1 MSHDLVDLITTKHD
15 VRNKKRKLTGKEKFW
30 LIFRYASLGF
40 IWFLVVMPIYVMVIN
55 SLKGVKNV
63 YLTNAFKLPEKLD
76 FSAWSVAW
84 SGTNRTSPEGN
95 FFPHGLSESMT
106 RTLIFVIQSA
116 IVSAIIGSIN
126 GYVFAKWKFKGS
138 NFVFT
143 MFLFGM
149 FIPYQAVMIPLVRLA
164 TNIGINKSIYVLVLA
179 HIIYGIPICTLIF
192 RNYYEGI
199 PNELIEAGRV
209 DKASMVRIYRSIILP
224 LSAPA
229 FVVVIIWQ
237 FTSAWNDFLFAIFL
251 TGGSPKLS
259 VATTALNFITGSS
272 NQIYYGVNMTASLI
286 VSLPTLIVYIF
297 LGRYFLRGLLSGSL
311 KG

>member
-1 MSHDLVDLITTKHD
+1 MSKDIVDLITAKAD

-30 LIFRYASLGF
+30 LIFRYVSLAF

-84 SGTNRTSPEGN
+84 SGTDY
-95 FFPHGLSESMT
+95 FPQSISDSMT
-106 RTLIFVIQSA
+106 RTLFFVIQASIISA
-116 IVSAIIGSIN
+116 VIGSIN
-126 GYVFAKWKFKGS
+126 GFVFAKWKFKGS
-138 NFVFT
+138 NLIFT
-143 MFLFGM
+143 LFLFGM
-149 FIPYQAVMIPLVRLA
+149 FIPYQAIMIPLVRIA
-164 TNIGINKSIYVLVLA
+164 TTLEINKSIYVLVLA
-179 HIIYGIPICTLIF
+179 HVIYGIPICTLIF
-192 RNYYEGI
+192 RNYYEAI

-209 DKASMVRIYRSIILP
+209 DKASMVRIYRSLILP
-224 LSAPA
+224 LSVPA
-229 FVVVIIWQ
+229 VVVVLIWQ

-259 VATTALNFITGSS
+259 VATAALNFITGSS
-272 NQIYYGVNMTASLI
+272 NQVYYGVNMTASLI

>member
-1 MSHDLVDLITTKHD
+1 MSKDIVDLITAKAD
-15 VRNKKRKLTGKEKFW
+15 VRNKKRKLNGKERFW
-30 LIFRYASLGF
+30 LIFRYISLAF

-84 SGTNRTSPEGN
+84 SGTDY
-95 FFPHGLSESMT
+95 FPQSISESMV
-106 RTLIFVIQSA
+106 RTLLFVVQASIISA
-116 IVSAIIGSIN
+116 VIGSIN

-138 NFVFT
+138 NFIFT

-149 FIPYQAVMIPLVRLA
+149 FIPYQAIMIPLVRIA
-164 TNIGINKSIYVLVLA
+164 TTLEINKSIYVLVFA
-179 HIIYGIPICTLIF
+179 HVIYGIPICTLIF
-192 RNYYEGI
+192 RNYYEAI
-199 PNELIEAGRV
+199 PNELIEAARV
-209 DKASMVRIYRSIILP
+209 DKASMIRTYRSIILP
-224 LSAPA
+224 LSVPA
-229 FVVVIIWQ
+229 FVVVLIWQ

-272 NQIYYGVNMTASLI
+272 NQVYYGVNMTASLI
-286 VSLPTLIVYIF
+286 VSLPTLIVYVF

>member
-1 MSHDLVDLITTKHD
+1 MSTDIVDLITSKHD
-15 VRNKKRKLTGKEKFW
+15 VRNAKRKLTGKEKFW
-30 LIFRYASLGF
+30 LIFRYVSLAI
-40 IWFLVVMPIYVMVIN
+40 IWFLVVMPIYVMVVN

-63 YLTNAFKLPEKLD
+63 YLTNAFQLPKSLD

-84 SGTNRTSPEGN
+84 SGSDY
-95 FFPHGLSESMT
+95 FPQSLSDSMT
-106 RTLIFVIQSA
+106 RTLFFVIQSS
-116 IVSAIIGSIN
+116 ILSAILGSIN
-126 GYVFAKWKFKGS
+126 GYIFAKWKFKGS
-138 NFVFT
+138 NLVFT
-143 MFLFGM
+143 LFLFGM

-164 TNIGINKSIYVLVLA
+164 TNMGVNKSIYVLVFA
-179 HIIYGIPICTLIF
+179 HVIYGIPICTLIF

-224 LSAPA
+224 LSIPA
-229 FVVVIIWQ
+229 FVVVLIWQ

-272 NQIYYGVNMTASLI
+272 NQVYYGVNMTASLI

>member
-1 MSHDLVDLITTKHD
+1 MSTDIVDLITSKHD
-15 VRNKKRKLTGKEKFW
+15 VRNAKRRRTGKEKFW
-30 LIFRYASLGF
+30 LIFRYVSLAI
-40 IWFLVVMPIYVMVIN
+40 IWFLVVMPIYVMVVN

-63 YLTNAFKLPEKLD
+63 YLTNAFQLPKSLD
-76 FSAWSVAW
+76 FSAWAVAW
-84 SGTNRTSPEGN
+84 SGTDY
-95 FFPHGLSESMT
+95 FPQSLSDSMT
-106 RTLIFVIQSA
+106 RTLFFVIQSS
-116 IVSAIIGSIN
+116 ILSAILGSIN
-126 GYVFAKWKFKGS
+126 GYIFAKWKFKGS
-138 NFVFT
+138 NLVFT
-143 MFLFGM
+143 LFLFGM

-164 TNIGINKSIYVLVLA
+164 TNMGVNKSIYVLVFA
-179 HIIYGIPICTLIF
+179 HVIYGIPICTLIF

-224 LSAPA
+224 LSVPA
-229 FVVVIIWQ
+229 FVVVLIWQ

-251 TGGSPKLS
+251 TGGSPKLA

-272 NQIYYGVNMTASLI
+272 NQVYYGVNMTASLI

>member
-1 MSHDLVDLITTKHD
+1 
-15 VRNKKRKLTGKEKFW
+15 
-30 LIFRYASLGF
+30 
-40 IWFLVVMPIYVMVIN
+40 
-55 SLKGVKNV
+55 
-63 YLTNAFKLPEKLD
+63 
-76 FSAWSVAW
+76 
-84 SGTNRTSPEGN
+84 
-95 FFPHGLSESMT
+95 
-106 RTLIFVIQSA
+106 
-116 IVSAIIGSIN
+116 
-126 GYVFAKWKFKGS
+126 
-138 NFVFT
+138 

-164 TNIGINKSIYVLVLA
+164 TNLGINKSIYVLVFA
-179 HIIYGIPICTLIF
+179 HVIYGIPICTLIF

-224 LSAPA
+224 LSIPA
-229 FVVVIIWQ
+229 FVVVLIWQ

-272 NQIYYGVNMTASLI
+272 NQVYYGVNMTASLI

>member
-1 MSHDLVDLITTKHD
+1 MAKDLVDLVVAKPAKRNTK
-15 VRNKKRKLTGKEKFW
+15 RRRTGKEKFW
-30 LIFRYASLGF
+30 LIFRYVSLIF

-84 SGTNRTSPEGN
+84 SGTDY
-95 FFPHGLSESMT
+95 FPQSISDSMS
-106 RTLIFVIQSA
+106 RTLFFVIQSS
-116 IVSAIIGSIN
+116 IISVIIGSIN

-138 NFVFT
+138 NLIFT
-143 MFLFGM
+143 LFLFGM
-149 FIPYQAVMIPLVRLA
+149 FIPYQAIMIPLVRIA
-164 TNIGINKSIYVLVLA
+164 TTLDINRSIYVLVLA

-192 RNYYEGI
+192 RNYYEAI
-199 PNELIEAGRV
+199 PNELIEAARV
-209 DKASMVRIYRSIILP
+209 DKASMVRTYRSIILP
-224 LSAPA
+224 LSIPA
-229 FVVVIIWQ
+229 FVVVLIWQ

-272 NQIYYGVNMTASLI
+272 NQVYYGVNMTASLI

>member
-1 MSHDLVDLITTKHD
+1 MSTDIVDLITSKHD
-15 VRNKKRKLTGKEKFW
+15 VRNAKRKRTGKEKFW
-30 LIFRYASLGF
+30 LIFRYVSLAI
-40 IWFLVVMPIYVMVIN
+40 IWFLVVMPIYVMVVN

-63 YLTNAFKLPEKLD
+63 YLTNAFQLPKSLD

-84 SGTNRTSPEGN
+84 SGTDY
-95 FFPHGLSESMT
+95 FPQSLSDSMT
-106 RTLIFVIQSA
+106 RTLFFVVQSSILSA
-116 IVSAIIGSIN
+116 ILGSIN
-126 GYVFAKWKFKGS
+126 GYIFAKWKFKGS
-138 NFVFT
+138 NLVFT
-143 MFLFGM
+143 LFLFGM

-164 TNIGINKSIYVLVLA
+164 TNMGVNKSIYVLVFA
-179 HIIYGIPICTLIF
+179 HVIYGIPICTLIF

-224 LSAPA
+224 LSVPA
-229 FVVVIIWQ
+229 FVVVLIWQ

-251 TGGSPKLS
+251 TGGSPKLA

-272 NQIYYGVNMTASLI
+272 NQVYYGVNMTASLI

>member
-1 MSHDLVDLITTKHD
+1 MSKDIVDLITTKHD

-30 LIFRYASLGF
+30 LIFRYVSLTF

-63 YLTNAFKLPEKLD
+63 YLINAFKLPEMID

-84 SGTNRTSPEGN
+84 SGTDY
-95 FFPHGLSESMT
+95 FPQSISESMV
-106 RTLIFVIQSA
+106 RTLLFVVQASIISA
-116 IVSAIIGSIN
+116 VIGSIN
-126 GYVFAKWKFKGS
+126 GYVFAKWKFRGS

-149 FIPYQAVMIPLVRLA
+149 FIPYQAIMIPLVRIA
-164 TNIGINKSIYVLVLA
+164 TTLEINKSIYVLVFA
-179 HIIYGIPICTLIF
+179 HVIYGIPICTLIF
-192 RNYYEGI
+192 RNYYEAI

-224 LSAPA
+224 LSVPA
-229 FVVVIIWQ
+229 FVVVLIWQ

-272 NQIYYGVNMTASLI
+272 NQVYYGVNMTASLI

>member
-1 MSHDLVDLITTKHD
+1 MSRDLVDLVTAKSD
-15 VRNKKRKLTGKEKFW
+15 VRNSKRRRTGKEKFW
-30 LIFRYASLGF
+30 LIFRYVSLIF

-63 YLTNAFKLPEKLD
+63 YLTNAFKLPERLD

-84 SGTNRTSPEGN
+84 SGTDY
-95 FFPHGLSESMT
+95 FPQSISESMT
-106 RTLIFVIQSA
+106 RTLFFVVQSA
-116 IVSAIIGSIN
+116 LISAIIGSIN
-126 GYVFAKWKFKGS
+126 GYVFAKWKFRGS
-138 NFVFT
+138 NFIFT
-143 MFLFGM
+143 LFLFGM
-149 FIPYQAVMIPLVRLA
+149 FIPYQAIMIPLVRIA
-164 TNIGINKSIYVLVLA
+164 TTLEINKSIYVLVLA

-192 RNYYEGI
+192 RNYYEAI
-199 PNELIEAGRV
+199 PNELIEAARV
-209 DKASMVRIYRSIILP
+209 DKASMIRTYRSIILP
-224 LSAPA
+224 LSVPA
-229 FVVVIIWQ
+229 FVVVLIWQ

-272 NQIYYGVNMTASLI
+272 NQVYYGVNMTASLI

>member
-1 MSHDLVDLITTKHD
+1 MSTDIVDLITSKHD
-15 VRNKKRKLTGKEKFW
+15 MRNAKRKRTGKEKFW
-30 LIFRYASLGF
+30 LIFRYVSLAI
-40 IWFLVVMPIYVMVIN
+40 IWFLVVMPIYVMVVN

-63 YLTNAFKLPEKLD
+63 YLTNAFQLPKSLD

-84 SGTNRTSPEGN
+84 SGTDY
-95 FFPHGLSESMT
+95 FPQSLSDSMT
-106 RTLIFVIQSA
+106 RTLFFVIQSS
-116 IVSAIIGSIN
+116 ILSAILGSIN
-126 GYVFAKWKFKGS
+126 GYIFAKWKFKGS
-138 NFVFT
+138 NLVFT
-143 MFLFGM
+143 LFLFGM

-164 TNIGINKSIYVLVLA
+164 TNMGVNKSIYVLVFA
-179 HIIYGIPICTLIF
+179 HVIYGIPICTLIF

-224 LSAPA
+224 LSVPA
-229 FVVVIIWQ
+229 FVVVLIWQ

-251 TGGSPKLS
+251 TGGSPKLA

-272 NQIYYGVNMTASLI
+272 NQVYYGVNMTASLI

>member
-1 MSHDLVDLITTKHD
+1 MSHDIVDLITSKHD
-15 VRNKKRKLTGKEKFW
+15 ARNAKRKRTGKEKFW
-30 LIFRYASLGF
+30 LIFRYVSLAI
-40 IWFLVVMPIYVMVIN
+40 IWFLVVMPIYVMVVN

-63 YLTNAFKLPEKLD
+63 YLTNAFQLPKSLD

-84 SGTNRTSPEGN
+84 SGTDY
-95 FFPHGLSESMT
+95 FPQSLSDSMT
-106 RTLIFVIQSA
+106 RTLFFVIQSS
-116 IVSAIIGSIN
+116 IISAILGSIN
-126 GYVFAKWKFKGS
+126 GYIFAKWKFRGS
-138 NFVFT
+138 NLVFT
-143 MFLFGM
+143 LFLFGM

-164 TNIGINKSIYVLVLA
+164 TNMGVNKSIYVLVFA
-179 HIIYGIPICTLIF
+179 HVIYGIPICTLIF

-224 LSAPA
+224 LSIPA
-229 FVVVIIWQ
+229 FVVVLIWQ

-251 TGGSPKLS
+251 TGGSPKLA

-272 NQIYYGVNMTASLI
+272 NQVYYGVNMTASLI

>member
-1 MSHDLVDLITTKHD
+1 MSKDIVDLITTKHD
-15 VRNKKRKLTGKEKFW
+15 VRNKKRKLNGKEKFW
-30 LIFRYASLGF
+30 LIFRYVSLIF

-63 YLTNAFKLPEKLD
+63 YLINAFKLPEKLD

-84 SGTNRTSPEGN
+84 SGTDY
-95 FFPHGLSESMT
+95 FPQSISESMV
-106 RTLIFVIQSA
+106 RTLLFVVQASIISA
-116 IVSAIIGSIN
+116 VIGSIN

-149 FIPYQAVMIPLVRLA
+149 FIPYQAIMIPLVRIA
-164 TNIGINKSIYVLVLA
+164 TTLEINKSIYVLVFA
-179 HIIYGIPICTLIF
+179 HVIYGIPICTLIF
-192 RNYYEGI
+192 RNYYEAI
-199 PNELIEAGRV
+199 PNELIEAARV
-209 DKASMVRIYRSIILP
+209 DKASMIRTYRSIILP
-224 LSAPA
+224 LSVPA
-229 FVVVIIWQ
+229 FVVVLIWQ

-272 NQIYYGVNMTASLI
+272 NQVYYGVNMTASLI
-286 VSLPTLIVYIF
+286 VSLPTLIVYVF